1 MNIYSLSFLF
11 CSAINMIRENM
22 TEKIATEM
30 TVTSSAIPILLTVST
45 CSCRKHQELM

>member
-22 TEKIATEM
+22 TEKTATDT
-30 TVTSSAIPILLTVST
+30 TVTSSAISIRLTVST
-45 CSCRKHQELM
+45 CACHNRQELM